1 MKRFFFS
8 AIALIAA
15 ATSCTE
21 SGLID
26 APDFY
31 GNAIVFDTYIGKAP
45 MTKAE
50 NIDVDYLEN
59 TVDNGGGIQLFA
71 FKSPINNTNRDYVD
85 YSEAYINGRLVYS
98 SNIWN
103 YQIENAEKIWVNE
116 EAYMP
121 SGKDLAFAAYNLSS
135 GVSTTNCKDFNFTVS
150 DVVANQ
156 VDLLVTPLNFV
167 TETGQTT
174 NVPLRFYH
182 LLSRVGF
189 KVLSTGGSTD
199 ITISSIKLNGR
210 FIKTGHVDMSLATA
224 TPNLDK
230 DPDADEPSVD
240 VKNNRVPAIAP
251 NADGG
256 YASYLADNKEHYGY
270 SFFGAGESFAKN
282 SSLCLSAVPVF
293 NNSSVTS
300 STTQSQIQALENN
313 RYMMIM
319 PGMVGNLADEDDL
332 DQDGDKNEFIIAPYI
347 EVKYQLGTPEEKIAK
362 IPLAVNNGTE
372 AEPKWEN
379 WIFEPGKAYEFI
391 FKITTAVIEFSG
403 VVEGDWGTPESYP
416 EE

>member
-8 AIALIAA
+8 ALALILAVTA
-15 ATSCTE
+15 CTE

-31 GNAIVFDTYIGKAP
+31 GNEIVFDTYIGKAP

-59 TVDNGGGIQLFA
+59 SIASGGGIQLYA
-71 FKSPINNTNRDYVD
+71 FKSPVNNTNRDYVD
-85 YSEAYINGRLVYS
+85 YSEAYLDGQLIHKPAQTDPAKAAYWSYN
-98 SNIWN
+98 
-103 YQIENAEKIWVNE
+103 VNNKEE

-121 SGKDLAFAAYNLSS
+121 SGKDLAFAAYNLSA
-135 GVSTTNCKDFNFTVS
+135 GVSMATNNKEFDFTVNNA
-150 DVVANQ
+150 VANQ
-156 VDLLVTPLNFV
+156 VDLLVTPLTFV

-199 ITISSIKLNGR
+199 IIISSIKLNGR

-224 TPNLDK
+224 TPNLNK
-230 DPDADEPSVD
+230 EQPSAPSVV
-240 VKNNRVPAIAP
+240 VKDNRVPAIAP

-282 SSLCLSAVPVF
+282 SSLCLSAVPIF
-293 NNSSVTS
+293 NNSST
-300 STTQSQIQALENN
+300 IQAQLQAMENS

-332 DQDGDKNEFIIAPYI
+332 DQDGDKNEP
-347 EVKYQLGTPEEKIAK
+347 
-362 IPLAVNNGTE
+362 
-372 AEPKWEN
+372 
-379 WIFEPGKAYEFI
+379 
-391 FKITTAVIEFSG
+391 S
-403 VVEGDWGTPESYP
+403 
-416 EE
+416 